1 MVRAELGNGN
11 RDKAVE
17 LLERVKARYVLS
29 CLYLSTLQI
38 LITVK
43 PCRRFPIAV
52 YNRISGIMLDESVAP
67 WESRSETA
75 SA

>member
-17 LLERVKARYVLS
+17 LLERVKARYVS
-29 CLYLSTLQI
+29 CLYLFTQKI
-38 LITVK
+38 LTTVIS
-43 PCRRFPIAV
+43 CRRFPVAV

-67 WESRSETA
+67 WDSRSETA